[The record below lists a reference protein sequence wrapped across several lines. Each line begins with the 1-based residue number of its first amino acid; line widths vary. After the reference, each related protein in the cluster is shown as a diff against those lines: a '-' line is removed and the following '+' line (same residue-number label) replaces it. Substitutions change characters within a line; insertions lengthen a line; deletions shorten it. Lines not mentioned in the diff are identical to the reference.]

1 MEESRYIEIQKQK
14 EKAFEA
20 LCTRCG
26 VCCGAS
32 DGDPCLNL
40 TKDSENRYFCKDY
53 ENRFHKQTTV
63 SGKEFHCIPIR
74 LLRGSGTKFANCP
87 YFK

>member
-1 MEESRYIEIQKQK
+1 MDESLYSEKQRIK
-14 EKAFEA
+14 QEA
-20 LCTRCG
+20 YEAMCTRCG
-26 VCCGAS
+26 TCCGAL

-53 ENRFHKQTTV
+53 ENRFHKQATV

-74 LLRGSGTKFANCP
+74 LLRSSGTKFINCP